1 MTEQVFSKQFLQVLP
16 TIYQKKAAF
25 VNAFGQITAVD
36 GVRDNA
42 TAFTLKSNDL
52 PVTIGAYNTG
62 SNVAFGTGTANS
74 SRFGAMQEVIYA
86 DTTVPYN
93 APWAIHEGLDRYT
106 VNADLQAA
114 VTDRMVKH
122 AQALIQRSNV
132 AYGAALVAAGTA
144 LTANG
149 TDVQALFNEADDKV
163 TQLELATENVTAYV
177 SSAVYNK
184 IIDSSLATTGKSSA
198 VNVDANSILEFKGF
212 KIVKVPDAY
221 LGGKQAI
228 FAPDNVGRVFV
239 GISTMRTIDAIDFDG
254 VELQGAGKDGIY
266 IPSENNKA
274 IFFVNTPAAG

>member
-42 TAFTLKSNDL
+42 TAFTIKANDL
-52 PVTIGAYNTG
+52 PVTVGVYNTG
-62 SNVAFGTGTANS
+62 ANVAFGTGTANS
-74 SRFGAMQEVIYA
+74 SRFGAMKEVIYA

-114 VTDRMVKH
+114 VTDRLVKQ

-132 AYGAALVAAGTA
+132 AYGAALVAAGAA
-144 LTANG
+144 LTADG
-149 TDVQALFNEADDKV
+149 KDVQVLFNEVDDKV

-177 SSAVYNK
+177 SSEIYKN
-184 IIDSSLATTGKSSA
+184 IIDSPLATTGKSSA
-198 VNVDANSILEFKGF
+198 VNVDANRILEFKGF
-212 KIVKVPDAY
+212 KIVKVPTAY
-221 LGGKQAI
+221 LGAKKAI
-228 FAPDNVGRVFV
+228 FAPDNVGRAFV
-239 GISTMRTIDAIDFDG
+239 GISTMRTIDAVDFDG

-266 IPSENNKA
+266 IPTENKKA
-274 IFFVNTPAAG
+274 IFYTVG

>member
-42 TAFTLKSNDL
+42 TAFTIKANDL
-52 PVTIGAYNTG
+52 PVTVGVYNTG
-62 SNVAFGTGTANS
+62 ANVAFGTGTANS
-74 SRFGAMQEVIYA
+74 SRFGAMKEVIYA

-114 VTDRMVKH
+114 VTDRLVKQ

-132 AYGAALVAAGTA
+132 AYGAALVAAGAA
-144 LTANG
+144 LTADG
-149 TDVQALFNEADDKV
+149 KDVQVLFNEVDDKV
-163 TQLELATENVTAYV
+163 TQLELATDNVTAYV
-177 SSAVYNK
+177 SSEIYKN
-184 IIDSSLATTGKSSA
+184 IIDSPLATTGKSSA
-198 VNVDANSILEFKGF
+198 VNVDANRILEFKGF
-212 KIVKVPDAY
+212 KIVKVPTAY
-221 LGGKQAI
+221 LGAKKAI
-228 FAPDNVGRVFV
+228 FAPDNVGRAFV
-239 GISTMRTIDAIDFDG
+239 GISTMRTIDAVDFDG

-266 IPSENNKA
+266 IPTENKKA
-274 IFFVNTPAAG
+274 IFYTAG

>member
-42 TAFTLKSNDL
+42 TAFTIKANDL
-52 PVTIGAYNTG
+52 PVTVGVYNTG
-62 SNVAFGTGTANS
+62 ANVAFGTGTANS
-74 SRFGAMQEVIYA
+74 SRFGAMKEVIYA

-114 VTDRMVKH
+114 VTDRLVKQ

-132 AYGAALVAAGTA
+132 AYGAALVAAGAA
-144 LTANG
+144 LTADG
-149 TDVQALFNEADDKV
+149 KDVQVLFNEVDDKV

-177 SSAVYNK
+177 SSEIYKN
-184 IIDSSLATTGKSSA
+184 IIDSPLATTGKSSA
-198 VNVDANSILEFKGF
+198 VNVDANRILEFKGF
-212 KIVKVPDAY
+212 KIVKVPTAY
-221 LGGKQAI
+221 LGAKKAI
-228 FAPDNVGRVFV
+228 FAPDNVGRAFV
-239 GISTMRTIDAIDFDG
+239 GISTMRTIDAVDFDG

-266 IPSENNKA
+266 IPTENKKA
-274 IFFVNTPAAG
+274 IFYTAG

>member
-25 VNAFGQITAVD
+25 VNAFGQLTAVD

-52 PVTIGAYNTG
+52 PVTIGVYNTG
-62 SNVAFGTGTANS
+62 ANVAFGTGTANS

-86 DTTVPYN
+86 DTNVPYN

-114 VTDRMVKH
+114 VTDRLVKQ
-122 AQALIQRSNV
+122 AQALIQRSNL

-144 LTANG
+144 LTADG

-177 SSAVYNK
+177 SSEVYNK

-198 VNVDANSILEFKGF
+198 VNVDANRILEFKGF
-212 KIVKVPDAY
+212 NIVKVPDAY
-221 LGGKQAI
+221 LGGKKVI
-228 FAPDNVGRVFV
+228 FAPDNVGRVFI
-239 GISTMRTIDAIDFDG
+239 GISTMRTKESLDFDG
-254 VELQGAGKDGIY
+254 VVLQGAGKDGIY
-266 IPSENNKA
+266 IPTENKKA
-274 IFFVNTPAAG
+274 IFFVNTPAG

>member
-1 MTEQVFSKQFLQVLP
+1 MTEQVFSKQFLQALP

-42 TAFTLKSNDL
+42 TAFTIKANDL
-52 PVTIGAYNTG
+52 PVTVGVYNTG
-62 SNVAFGTGTANS
+62 ANVAFGTGTANS
-74 SRFGAMQEVIYA
+74 SRFGAMKEVIYA

-114 VTDRMVKH
+114 VTDRLVKQ

-132 AYGAALVAAGTA
+132 AYGAALVAAGAA
-144 LTANG
+144 LTADG
-149 TDVQALFNEADDKV
+149 KDVQVLFNEVDDKV

-177 SSAVYNK
+177 SSEIYKN
-184 IIDSSLATTGKSSA
+184 IIDSPLATTGKSSA
-198 VNVDANSILEFKGF
+198 VNVDANRILEFKGF
-212 KIVKVPDAY
+212 KIVKVPTAY
-221 LGGKQAI
+221 LGAKKAI
-228 FAPDNVGRVFV
+228 FAPDNVGRAFV
-239 GISTMRTIDAIDFDG
+239 GISTMRTIDAVDFDG

-266 IPSENNKA
+266 IPTENKKA
-274 IFFVNTPAAG
+274 IFYTAG

>member
-16 TIYQKKAAF
+16 TIYKKKAAF

-52 PVTIGAYNTG
+52 PVTIGAYNKGT
-62 SNVAFGTGTANS
+62 NIAFGTGTASS
-74 SRFGAMQEVIYA
+74 SRFGEMKEVIYA

-114 VTDRMVKH
+114 VTDRLVKH

-132 AYGAALVAAGTA
+132 AYGAALVAAGAA
-144 LTANG
+144 LTADG
-149 TDVQALFNEADDKV
+149 KDVQVLFNEVDDKV

-177 SSAVYNK
+177 SSEIYNK
-184 IIDSSLATTGKSSA
+184 IIDSPLATTGKSSA
-198 VNVDANSILEFKGF
+198 VNVDANRILEFKGF
-212 KIVKVPDAY
+212 KIVKVPTAY
-221 LGGKQAI
+221 LGAKKAI
-228 FAPDNVGRVFV
+228 FTPDNVGRAFV

-254 VELQGAGKDGIY
+254 LDLQGAGKDGIY
-266 IPSENNKA
+266 IPTENKKA
-274 IFFVNTPAAG
+274 IFYTAG